1 MLLALFCQPAQP
13 YAFLHPS
20 TCKPFSVPTFC
31 NYFKKH
37 LKRMSGMDISPGKL
51 RCVAVCRRVF
61 TCHQHGKTRHA
72 QTLNMRDG
80 CTGTYL

>member
-1 MLLALFCQPAQP
+1 MGPFTITASGQDGSLFVTALKGWMLTGLRMLLSIFAQPAQP

-20 TCKPFSVPTFC
+20 TCKPFSVPSFC

-51 RCVAVCRRVF
+51 R
-61 TCHQHGKTRHA
+61 
-72 QTLNMRDG
+72 
-80 CTGTYL
+80 